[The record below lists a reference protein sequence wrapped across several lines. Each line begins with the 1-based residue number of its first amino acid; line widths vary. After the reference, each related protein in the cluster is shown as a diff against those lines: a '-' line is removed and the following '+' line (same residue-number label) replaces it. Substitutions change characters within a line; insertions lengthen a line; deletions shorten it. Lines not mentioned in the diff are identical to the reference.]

1 MRPNLN
7 TSFPVYIPGVRLSV
21 PMEIKV
27 VENVVT
33 LNGEKLG
40 EVVLPEPTPEAPAEV
55 SEDVAQEPLVVAD
68 EVAEETAPV
77 ETEEPA
83 VPEITW
89 SSAMTKSEL
98 LAIASQLGLTE
109 VTSSNTKAEIL
120 SALDATKQ

>member
-7 TSFPVYIPGVRLSV
+7 ASYPVHIPGVRLTI
-21 PMEIKV
+21 PMEVKI

-33 LNGEKLG
+33 FNGEKLG
-40 EVVLPEPTPEAPAEV
+40 EIALPEQEPVVEEAVVEEAVVEEVVEEAPAA
-55 SEDVAQEPLVVAD
+55 S
-68 EVAEETAPV
+68 AP
-77 ETEEPA
+77 
-83 VPEITW
+83 TW
-89 SSAMTKSEL
+89 SSFMTKSEL